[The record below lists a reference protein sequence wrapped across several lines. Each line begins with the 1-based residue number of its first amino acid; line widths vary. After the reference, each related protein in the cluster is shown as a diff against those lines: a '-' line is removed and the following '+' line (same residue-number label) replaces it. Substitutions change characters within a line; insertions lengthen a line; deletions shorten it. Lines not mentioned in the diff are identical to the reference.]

1 MSIVIEHLNY
11 IYSENTAYQRQALKD
26 INLEIGPQ
34 EHWAIAGES
43 GAGKSMTMYA
53 LTSLLPEKNTHISGK
68 ILYLEKDGSYTD
80 ILTMPFKKRTEY
92 CARKVSLIFQDSI
105 NALNPFERIQKQWHE
120 TVAIHHPQMKKEEMD
135 THIKERL
142 KLFGIAD
149 DEALRKYPHQLSGGM
164 KQRIAIAMALEADN
178 QILIADEPTTALDV
192 TVQAQILGLIRRL
205 QKETGTSV
213 IFISHDMGVISQMAD
228 RVAVMYAGQLVEYA
242 EGEKIFTEPKHPYT
256 QGLQAAIPRLDE
268 EKDTLLSIPG
278 NVPMLYELPKGCI
291 FSPRCAHATERCR
304 NERPALVENSGHLVR
319 CFLYEDNKK
328 QTKSQSK
335 GGAQA

>member
-1 MSIVIEHLNY
+1 M
-11 IYSENTAYQRQALKD
+11 AL
-26 INLEIGPQ
+26 LEIHDLHTFFKTKKGIVKAVNGVSYSVEPGKTLGVV
-34 EHWAIAGES
+34 GES
-43 GAGKSMTMYA
+43 GSGKSVSAMSILKLLDGNGYIDSGEIIFDGKNLADVSVKDMCKIRGNEISVIFQEPM
-53 LTSLLPEKNTHISGK
+53 TSLNPLMTCGRQIVETITSHEKVSKAEAKERALDMIRSVGIARPEKVFS
-68 ILYLEKDGSYTD
+68 EV
-80 ILTMPFKKRTEY
+80 P
-92 CARKVSLIFQDSI
+92 A
-105 NALNPFERIQKQWHE
+105 
-120 TVAIHHPQMKKEEMD
+120 
-135 THIKERL
+135 
-142 KLFGIAD
+142 
-149 DEALRKYPHQLSGGM
+149 QLSGGM
-164 KQRIAIAMALEADN
+164 RQRIMIAMAL
-178 QILIADEPTTALDV
+178 ICRPRLLICDEPTTALDV

>member
-1 MSIVIEHLNY
+1 MENENILIIKDLDVRLFTDRGELPVIDRLSLTLKAGETLGIV
-11 IYSENTAYQRQALKD
+11 
-26 INLEIGPQ
+26 
-34 EHWAIAGES
+34 GES
-43 GAGKSMTMYA
+43 GCGKSMLASAIMGLVAHPGKVTGGSIQFEGEELVGMKKKD
-53 LTSLLPEKNTHISGK
+53 LRRIRGTGISMIFQEPMTSLNPLMTCGRQIVETITSHEKMNKAEAKERALSMIRSVGIARPEKVFS
-68 ILYLEKDGSYTD
+68 EV
-80 ILTMPFKKRTEY
+80 P
-92 CARKVSLIFQDSI
+92 A
-105 NALNPFERIQKQWHE
+105 
-120 TVAIHHPQMKKEEMD
+120 
-135 THIKERL
+135 
-142 KLFGIAD
+142 
-149 DEALRKYPHQLSGGM
+149 QLSGGM
-164 KQRIAIAMALEADN
+164 RQRIMIAMAL
-178 QILIADEPTTALDV
+178 ICRPRLLICDEPTTALDV

-291 FSPRCAHATERCR
+291 FSPRCAHATEQCR
-304 NERPALVENSGHLVR
+304 NERPELVKNSGHLVR

-328 QTKSQSK
+328 QTESQSK

>member
-1 MSIVIEHLNY
+1 MTEKPVIKIEHLNLSMLRGD
-11 IYSENTAYQRQALKD
+11 SEKQILKD

-34 EHWAIAGES
+34 EHWAIAGKS

-68 ILYLEKDGSYTD
+68 ILYLEKDGGYTD

-178 QILIADEPTTALDV
+178 QILIADEPTTSLDAV
-192 TVQAQILGLIRRL
+192 NQRNIVNFIQELCEKKKLTLLY
-205 QKETGTSV
+205 
-213 IFISHDMGVISQMAD
+213 ISHNLALLDAISTHAAIVKD
-228 RVAVMYAGQLVEYA
+228 
-242 EGEKIFTEPKHPYT
+242 GEIIEKGTREDVFHSPKDPYT
-256 QGLQAAIPRLDE
+256 RKMIRETMELIY
-268 EKDTLLSIPG
+268 EKQ
-278 NVPMLYELPKGCI
+278 E
-291 FSPRCAHATERCR
+291 
-304 NERPALVENSGHLVR
+304 
-319 CFLYEDNKK
+319 
-328 QTKSQSK
+328 
-335 GGAQA
+335 

>member
-1 MSIVIEHLNY
+1 MTEKPVIKIEHLNLGMLRGD
-11 IYSENTAYQRQALKD
+11 SEKQILKD

-34 EHWAIAGES
+34 EHWAIAGKS

-68 ILYLEKDGSYTD
+68 ILYLEKDGGYTD

-149 DEALRKYPHQLSGGM
+149 EEALRKYPHQLS
-164 KQRIAIAMALEADN
+164 
-178 QILIADEPTTALDV
+178 V
-192 TVQAQILGLIRRL
+192 
-205 QKETGTSV
+205 
-213 IFISHDMGVISQMAD
+213 
-228 RVAVMYAGQLVEYA
+228 
-242 EGEKIFTEPKHPYT
+242 
-256 QGLQAAIPRLDE
+256 
-268 EKDTLLSIPG
+268 
-278 NVPMLYELPKGCI
+278 
-291 FSPRCAHATERCR
+291 SP
-304 NERPALVENSGHLVR
+304 
-319 CFLYEDNKK
+319 
-328 QTKSQSK
+328 
-335 GGAQA
+335 

>member
-1 MSIVIEHLNY
+1 MTEKPVIKIEHLNLSMLRGD
-11 IYSENTAYQRQALKD
+11 SEKQILKD

-34 EHWAIAGES
+34 EHWAIAGKS

-53 LTSLLPEKNTHISGK
+53 LTSLLPEKNTQISGK
-68 ILYLEKDGSYTD
+68 ILYLEKDGGYTD

-149 DEALRKYPHQLSGGM
+149 EEALRKYPHQLSGGM

-178 QILIADEPTTALDV
+178 QILIADEPTTSLDAV
-192 TVQAQILGLIRRL
+192 NQRNIVNFIQELCEKKKLTLLY
-205 QKETGTSV
+205 
-213 IFISHDMGVISQMAD
+213 ISHNLALLDAISTHAAIVKD
-228 RVAVMYAGQLVEYA
+228 
-242 EGEKIFTEPKHPYT
+242 GEIIEKGTREDVFHSPKDPYT
-256 QGLQAAIPRLDE
+256 RKMIRETMELIY
-268 EKDTLLSIPG
+268 EKQ
-278 NVPMLYELPKGCI
+278 E
-291 FSPRCAHATERCR
+291 
-304 NERPALVENSGHLVR
+304 
-319 CFLYEDNKK
+319 
-328 QTKSQSK
+328 
-335 GGAQA
+335 

>member
-1 MSIVIEHLNY
+1 MTEKPVIKIEHLNLGMLRGD
-11 IYSENTAYQRQALKD
+11 SEKQILKD

-178 QILIADEPTTALDV
+178 QILIADEPTTSLDAV
-192 TVQAQILGLIRRL
+192 NQRNIVNFIQELCEKKKLTLLY
-205 QKETGTSV
+205 
-213 IFISHDMGVISQMAD
+213 ISHNLALLDAISTHAATVKD
-228 RVAVMYAGQLVEYA
+228 
-242 EGEKIFTEPKHPYT
+242 GEIIEKGTGEDVFHSPKNPYT
-256 QGLQAAIPRLDE
+256 RKMIRETMELTY
-268 EKDTLLSIPG
+268 EK
-278 NVPMLYELPKGCI
+278 
-291 FSPRCAHATERCR
+291 
-304 NERPALVENSGHLVR
+304 
-319 CFLYEDNKK
+319 
-328 QTKSQSK
+328 
-335 GGAQA
+335 